1 VTQIVERR
9 LSREALRATLRVRP
23 MQKPSLSDRDAAR
36 SFGWGRDEAEQA
48 TGENLQR
55 MRDLQYKM
63 FAQRRYSL
71 LVVLQ
76 AIDGGGKDST
86 IRRVIGAFNP
96 QGCAV
101 TAFKKPT
108 DLELQHDFLWRV
120 HQRVPE
126 RGTIA
131 VFNRSHYEDV
141 LVARVE
147 ELVPK
152 DVWRARYDRI
162 NSFEEVLGESG
173 TRVVKIFLQISRAE
187 QKVRFEERLNA
198 IDKQWKF
205 DPDDLDKRRKWNLY
219 RAAYRDALGLCST
232 AHAPWYVIPAD
243 RKWFRDFAVSQ
254 IVREELEALPL
265 RWPKLPYDPA
275 KIRVP

>member
-1 VTQIVERR
+1 MSPVAAPR
-9 LSREALRATLRVRP
+9 LSRDVLRATLRVRP
-23 MQKPSLSDRDAAR
+23 MQKPRLSDVDAAR

-120 HQRVPE
+120 HQHVPE

-147 ELVPK
+147 QLVPK
-152 DVWRARYDRI
+152 DVWRARYARI

-187 QKVRFEERLNA
+187 QKVRFEERLTA

-275 KIRVP
+275 KIRIT

>member
-1 VTQIVERR
+1 MTQIVERR

-173 TRVVKIFLQISRAE
+173 TRMVKIFLQISRAE

>member
-1 VTQIVERR
+1 MSLRTERR
-9 LSREALRATLRVRP
+9 VTRESLRAALRVRVG
-23 MQKPSLSDRDAAR
+23 QKPVLADAEAAR
-36 SFGWGRDEAEQA
+36 TFGWGRDEAEQA

-63 FAQRRYSL
+63 FAQRRHSL

-108 DLELQHDFLWRV
+108 DAELQHDFLWRI

-152 DVWRARYDRI
+152 EIWRARYARI
-162 NSFEEVLGESG
+162 NSFEEVLQESG

-187 QKVRFEERLNA
+187 QKVRFEERLTA

-205 DPDDLDKRRKWNLY
+205 DPDDIEKRRKWNLY
-219 RAAYRDALGLCST
+219 RAAFRDALGLCST
-232 AHAPWYVIPAD
+232 QHAPWYVIPAD

-265 RWPKLPYDPA
+265 RWPKLPYDPE
-275 KIRVP
+275 KVRIV

>member
-1 VTQIVERR
+1 MRS
-9 LSREALRATLRVRP
+9 LLRVRP
-23 MQKPSLSDRDAAR
+23 GQKPELRDAEAAR
-36 SFGWGRDEAEQA
+36 TFGWGRDEAEQA
-48 TGENLQR
+48 IGENLQR

-63 FAQRRYSL
+63 FAQRRHSVL
-71 LVVLQ
+71 IVLQ

-96 QGCAV
+96 QGCSV
-101 TAFKKPT
+101 TAFKQPT
-108 DLELQHDFLWRV
+108 AIDLQHDFLWRV

-147 ELVPK
+147 NLVPREI
-152 DVWRARYDRI
+152 WSERYARI
-162 NSFEEVLGESG
+162 NSFEEVLRESS
-173 TRVVKIFLQISRAE
+173 TKVVKIFLQISRAE
-187 QKVRFEERLNA
+187 QKVRFEERLSA

-205 DPDDLDKRRKWNLY
+205 DPDDLEKRRKWNLY
-219 RAAYRDALGLCST
+219 RAAYRDALGRCST
-232 AHAPWYVIPAD
+232 SHAPWYVIPAD
-243 RKWFRDFAVSQ
+243 RKWFRDFVVSQ
-254 IVREELEALPL
+254 ILREELESLPL

-275 KIRVP
+275 KIRVV

>member
-1 VTQIVERR
+1 
-9 LSREALRATLRVRP
+9 
-23 MQKPSLSDRDAAR
+23 
-36 SFGWGRDEAEQA
+36 
-48 TGENLQR
+48 
-55 MRDLQYKM
+55 
-63 FAQRRYSL
+63 
-71 LVVLQ
+71 
-76 AIDGGGKDST
+76 
-86 IRRVIGAFNP
+86 
-96 QGCAV
+96 
-101 TAFKKPT
+101 
-108 DLELQHDFLWRV
+108 LQHDFLWRV
-120 HQRVPE
+120 HQHVPE

-152 DVWRARYDRI
+152 DVWRARYARI

-243 RKWFRDFAVSQ
+243 RKWFRRFCRLADRARGTRGFAVALAEAAVRPCEDSHSVT
-254 IVREELEALPL
+254 IVVLATRA
-265 RWPKLPYDPA
+265 
-275 KIRVP
+275 

>member
-1 VTQIVERR
+1 MTQIVERR

>member
-1 VTQIVERR
+1 
-9 LSREALRATLRVRP
+9 
-23 MQKPSLSDRDAAR
+23 
-36 SFGWGRDEAEQA
+36 
-48 TGENLQR
+48 
-55 MRDLQYKM
+55 M

-275 KIRVP
+275 KIRVL

>member
-1 VTQIVERR
+1 MTRR
-9 LSREALRATLRVRP
+9 VVARTAREALRSLLRVRP
-23 MQKPSLSDRDAAR
+23 GQKPELRDAEAAR
-36 SFGWGRDEAEQA
+36 TSGWGRDEAEQA
-48 TGENLQR
+48 IGENLQR

-63 FAQRRYSL
+63 FAQRRHSVL
-71 LVVLQ
+71 IVLQ

-96 QGCAV
+96 QGCSV
-101 TAFKKPT
+101 TAFKQPT
-108 DLELQHDFLWRV
+108 AIDLQHDFLWRV

-147 ELVPK
+147 NLVPREI
-152 DVWRARYDRI
+152 WSERYARI
-162 NSFEEVLGESG
+162 NSFEEVLRESS
-173 TRVVKIFLQISRAE
+173 TKVVKIFLQISRAE
-187 QKVRFEERLNA
+187 QKVRFEERLSA

-205 DPDDLDKRRKWNLY
+205 DPDDLEKRRKWNLY
-219 RAAYRDALGLCST
+219 RAAYRDALGRCST
-232 AHAPWYVIPAD
+232 SHAPWYVIPAD
-243 RKWFRDFAVSQ
+243 RKWFRDFVVSQ
-254 IVREELEALPL
+254 ILREKLESLPL

-275 KIRVP
+275 KIRVV

>member
-1 VTQIVERR
+1 MTQIVERR

-63 FAQRRYSL
+63 FAHRRYSL

-275 KIRVP
+275 KIRVL

>member
-1 VTQIVERR
+1 MRRGEHR
-9 LSREALRATLRVRP
+9 LSRESLRAALRVRAG
-23 MQKPSLSDRDAAR
+23 QKPALLDAEAAR
-36 SFGWGRDEAEQA
+36 TFGWGRDDAEQSI
-48 TGENLQR
+48 GENLQR

-63 FAQRRYSL
+63 FAQRRHSM

-86 IRRVIGAFNP
+86 IRRVVGAFNP

-108 DLELQHDFLWRV
+108 DTELQHDFLWRI

-147 ELVPK
+147 DLVPRE
-152 DVWRARYDRI
+152 VWSARYARI
-162 NSFEEVLGESG
+162 NSFEEVLRESG

-187 QKVRFEERLNA
+187 QKVRFEERLTA

-205 DPDDLDKRRKWNLY
+205 DPDDLEKRRKWNLY
-219 RAAYRDALGLCST
+219 RGAYRDALGLCST
-232 AHAPWYVIPAD
+232 PQAPWYVIPAD

-254 IVREELEALPL
+254 ILREELEGLPL

-275 KIRVP
+275 KVRVV